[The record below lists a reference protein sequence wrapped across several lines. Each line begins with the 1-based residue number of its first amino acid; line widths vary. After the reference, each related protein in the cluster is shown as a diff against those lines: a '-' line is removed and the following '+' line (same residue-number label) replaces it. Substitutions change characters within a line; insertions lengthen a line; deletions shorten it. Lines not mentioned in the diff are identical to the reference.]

1 MKSKKIFAKKSIHI
15 IPIYI
20 SNPKRHDFFGFLKSN
35 YVLKSNFKAPS
46 SKDFEYVAK
55 VFKLEFIQP
64 VTDPYKNL
72 ILNPPTNS
80 ELDPALNSE
89 NN

>member
-1 MKSKKIFAKKSIHI
+1 M
-15 IPIYI
+15 PIYI

-46 SKDFEYVAK
+46 SKDFESVAN
-55 VFKLEFIQP
+55 VFQLEFIYP

-72 ILNPPTNS
+72 ILKPPINS
-80 ELDPALNSE
+80 ELVPPLNSE